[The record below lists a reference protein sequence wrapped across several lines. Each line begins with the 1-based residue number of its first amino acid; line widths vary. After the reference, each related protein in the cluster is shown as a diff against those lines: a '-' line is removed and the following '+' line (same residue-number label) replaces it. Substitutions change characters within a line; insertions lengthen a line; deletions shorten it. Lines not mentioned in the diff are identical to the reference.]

1 MEKRLGYWLIAPAAI
16 TILLVAIYPIIS
28 VYILSLTERLLSLGI
43 DRFIWLQNYQKLLTD
58 PRFWNAFT
66 NTCIFTGVSVSLELL
81 LGLAIALF
89 INRPFSL
96 RGIIRA
102 AVLLPW
108 AIPTVVSAKMWAW
121 IFNTDL
127 GILNYALQS
136 FGIISSNLNWLGEPT
151 LALGSAIIVD
161 VWKTTP
167 FAALLLLA
175 GLQIIPDDLYKAASV
190 DGASNW
196 QKFWHI
202 TLPHLKPIM
211 LIVLLFR
218 TLDAF
223 RIFDSIYILT
233 GGGPANST
241 ETLSI
246 YAYKILFQT
255 LDFGYGS
262 TIAVS
267 VFIFVV
273 LISLIYIFVLRKQ
286 GSLLNE

>member
-28 VYILSLTERLLSLGI
+28 VYILSLSERQLSLGI
-43 DRFIWLQNYQKLLTD
+43 DRFIWLQNYGKLLTD
-58 PRFWNAFT
+58 PRFWNAFA
-66 NTCIFTGVSVSLELL
+66 NTCVFTGISVSLELL

-96 RGIIRA
+96 RGLIRA

-127 GILNYALQS
+127 GILNYALQY
-136 FGIISSNLNWLGEPT
+136 FGVMSSNLNWLGEPA
-151 LALGSAIIVD
+151 LALSSAIIVD

-190 DGASNW
+190 DGASSW
-196 QKFWHI
+196 QKFRHI

-273 LISLIYIFVLRKQ
+273 LISLLYIFVLRKQ

>member
-1 MEKRLGYWLIAPAAI
+1 M
-16 TILLVAIYPIIS
+16 T
-28 VYILSLTERLLSLGI
+28 
-43 DRFIWLQNYQKLLTD
+43 
-58 PRFWNAFT
+58 
-66 NTCIFTGVSVSLELL
+66 
-81 LGLAIALF
+81 
-89 INRPFSL
+89 
-96 RGIIRA
+96 
-102 AVLLPW
+102 
-108 AIPTVVSAKMWAW
+108 
-121 IFNTDL
+121 
-127 GILNYALQS
+127 
-136 FGIISSNLNWLGEPT
+136 
-151 LALGSAIIVD
+151 SAIIVD

-175 GLQIIPDDLYKAASV
+175 GLQVIPDELYKAASV
-190 DGASNW
+190 DGATST

-202 TLPHLKPIM
+202 TLPHLKPVI

-223 RIFDSIYILT
+223 RVFDAIYILS

-267 VFIFVV
+267 IFFFI
-273 LISLIYIFVLRKQ
+273 LMISAVYIMVMKRR
-286 GSLLNE
+286 GGLLS

>member
-1 MEKRLGYWLIAPAAI
+1 MERRYGYLFLLPAAV
-16 TILLVAIYPIIS
+16 TIAVVAVYPVIN
-28 VYILSLTERLLSLGI
+28 VLILSLTERFLALGI
-43 DRFIWLQNYQKLLTD
+43 NNYTGLDNYIKLMTD
-58 PRFWNAFT
+58 ARFWNALKNTIVFT
-66 NTCIFTGVSVSLELL
+66 SISVLLELVI
-81 LGLAIALF
+81 GMAIALF
-89 INRPFSL
+89 INRPFSAQ
-96 RGIIRA
+96 GFIRA

-108 AIPTVVSAKMWAW
+108 AIPTVVSAKIWAW

-127 GILNYALQS
+127 GILNYALYS
-136 FGIISSNLNWLGEPT
+136 LGLINADLNWLGHPV
-151 LALGSAIIVD
+151 LAMASAIAVD

-175 GLQIIPDDLYKAASV
+175 GLQVIPDDLYRAASV
-190 DGASNW
+190 DGATGW
-196 QKFWHI
+196 QKFRHV
-202 TLPHLKPIM
+202 TLPHLKPVI

-223 RIFDSIYILT
+223 RVFDAIYILT

-267 VFIFVV
+267 IFVV
-273 LISLIYIFVLRKQ
+273 IMIISIFYISVIKGR
-286 GSLLNE
+286 GGIIT

>member
-1 MEKRLGYWLIAPAAI
+1 LKQRYGRLFLLPAVI
-16 TILLVAIYPIIS
+16 TITVVAIYPIIN
-28 VYILSLTERLLSLGI
+28 VIILSLHERFLALGI
-43 DRFIWLQNYQKLLTD
+43 NNIIWLKNFSCLLVD
-58 PRFWNAFT
+58 ARFWNALK
-66 NTCIFTGVSVSLELL
+66 NTMIFTFFSVAFELII
-81 LGLAIALF
+81 GMIIALY
-89 INRPFSL
+89 INRPL
-96 RGIIRA
+96 PAQGMIRA

-108 AIPTVVSAKMWAW
+108 AIPTVVSAKIWAW

-127 GILNYALQS
+127 GILNYVLLSLGLIDAD
-136 FGIISSNLNWLGEPT
+136 LNWLGQPG
-151 LALGSAIIVD
+151 LAMAAAIIVD

-175 GLQIIPDDLYKAASV
+175 GLQVIPNDLYRAASV
-190 DGASNW
+190 DGASAW
-196 QKFWHI
+196 QKFRHV
-202 TLPHLKPIM
+202 TLPHLKSVI

-223 RIFDSIYILT
+223 RVFDAIYILT

-262 TIAVS
+262 TVAVS
-267 VFIFVV
+267 IFAIIM
-273 LISLIYIFVLRKQ
+273 LISVIYISAMRRR
-286 GSLLNE
+286 GELLT

>member
-1 MEKRLGYWLIAPAAI
+1 MKKRLGYVLLIPAVL
-16 TILLVAIYPIIS
+16 TILAVAVYPLIN
-28 VYILSLTERLLSLGI
+28 VLILSLMKKFLTFGGQ
-43 DRFIWLQNYQKLLTD
+43 DFIGLANYSKLLGD
-58 PRFWNAFT
+58 PRFWNSLKNTLVFT
-66 NTCIFTGVSVSLELL
+66 ITSVWLELL

-89 INRPFSL
+89 INRPHSA
-96 RGIIRA
+96 RGLIRA

-108 AIPTVVSAKMWAW
+108 AIPTVVSAEMWAW

-127 GILNYALQS
+127 GILNYALMEIGLIGQK
-136 FGIISSNLNWLGEPT
+136 LNWLGKPG
-151 LALGSAIIVD
+151 LAMASAIMVD

-175 GLQIIPDDLYKAASV
+175 GLQVIPKDLYKAAQV
-190 DGASNW
+190 DGASSW
-196 QKFWHI
+196 QRFRHI
-202 TLPHLKPIM
+202 TLPGLKPVI

-223 RIFDSIYILT
+223 RVFDAIYILT

-262 TIAVS
+262 TIAVAT
-267 VFIFVV
+267 FVMIM
-273 LISLIYIFVLRKQ
+273 LISMGYILAIRARGGYLV
-286 GSLLNE
+286 

>member
-1 MEKRLGYWLIAPAAI
+1 MVESRFGYLLIIPALL
-16 TILLVAIYPIIS
+16 TIAVVAIYPIID
-28 VYILSLTERLLSLGI
+28 VFILSLYERFLTLGI
-43 DRFIWLQNYQKLLTD
+43 DEFTGLNNYLKLVND
-58 PRFWNAFT
+58 ARFWNALKNTAVFT
-66 NTCIFTGVSVSLELL
+66 FFSVSLELI
-81 LGLAIALF
+81 LGMAVALF

-96 RGIIRA
+96 QGLIRA

-108 AIPTVVSAKMWAW
+108 AVPTVVSAKIWAW

-127 GILNYALQS
+127 GILNYALLN
-136 FGIISSNLNWLGEPT
+136 FGLIDADLNWLGST
-151 LALGSAIIVD
+151 GYAMAAAITVD

-175 GLQIIPDDLYKAASV
+175 GLQVIPDDLYKAASV
-190 DGASNW
+190 DGASRW
-196 QKFWHI
+196 QKFRHI
-202 TLPHLKPIM
+202 TIPHLKPVIM
-211 LIVLLFR
+211 IVLLFR

-223 RIFDSIYILT
+223 RVFDAIYILT

-241 ETLSI
+241 ETLSV

-267 VFIFVV
+267 VFAAVM
-273 LISLIYIFVLRKQ
+273 LISIGYISILKRR
-286 GSLLNE
+286 GGLLS